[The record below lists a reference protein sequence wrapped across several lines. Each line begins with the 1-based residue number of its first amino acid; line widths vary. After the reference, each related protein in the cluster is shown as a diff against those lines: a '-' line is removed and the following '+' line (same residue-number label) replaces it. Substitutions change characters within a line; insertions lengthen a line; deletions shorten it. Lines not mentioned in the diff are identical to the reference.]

1 VDTRTHKIM
10 HLDNAIETHDAEL
23 EERVETITSL
33 EKQLLV
39 LQLQAPSA
47 PEDPD
52 EIDTMSSVDED

>member
-1 VDTRTHKIM
+1 M